1 MITSGRTA
9 TFLITALI
17 PALWL
22 GVAKAADSTVNVSLW
37 DKGATSMDMMGKMAP
52 MGMMM
57 TPGVDMK
64 MVTMGITLDVATVP
78 AGNVTFNATND
89 SKDMLHEM
97 LVAPVADPA
106 VALPYDKETL
116 RVDEEASGDLGE
128 VSELEP
134 GKSGSLTVELKPG
147 SYILYCNIPGHY
159 ELGMWTLLT
168 VTE

>member
-1 MITSGRTA
+1 MKTTARTA
-9 TFLITALI
+9 TALIAALI
-17 PALWL
+17 PAMWL
-22 GVAKAADSTVNVSLW
+22 GAAQAAESTINVSLW
-37 DKGATSMDMMGKMAP
+37 DKGATSMDMMGKMPA

-57 TPGVDMK
+57 TPGVDMG
-64 MVTMGITLDVATVP
+64 MVTMGITLDAATVP
-78 AGNVTFNATND
+78 AGNVTFNATNA

-97 LVAPVADPA
+97 LVAPITDPA
-106 VALPYDKETL
+106 EALPYDKETL

-134 GKSGSLTVELKPG
+134 GKTGSLTLELKPG
-147 SYILYCNIPGHY
+147 SYILFCNIPGHY